1 MFNEQMRTMPSTIKS
16 CLVACLAAATFSS
29 VGAQTAM
36 SNSEPP
42 GWYRMHLGQFEI
54 TALHDGTLQ
63 LPADKVFTKI
73 SSARVGSLLAR
84 AYLPNDVTLT
94 VNAFLVNTGTK
105 LVLIDTGTGSSPMFG
120 PKLGSLLANLRA
132 SGYSPEQVDEIYVTH
147 MHTDHIG
154 GLTRDG
160 QASFGNATVRADV
173 READFYLNQSRMNAL
188 PPEEREDFESA
199 MAMFKPYIAANR
211 LKPFSGETELIP
223 GVRAIPAP
231 GHTPGHTI
239 YAIESR
245 GEKLLIWGDLMHVAA
260 IQFPQPSATVQFD
273 WNTTQSAQ
281 QRRMVFADAAKH
293 GYFVAAAHIAFPGIG
308 KLRAEGN
315 GYTWVPV
322 SYIVGR

>member
-120 PKLGSLLANLRA
+120 PKLGSLLT
-132 SGYSPEQVDEIYVTH
+132 I
-147 MHTDHIG
+147 
-154 GLTRDG
+154 
-160 QASFGNATVRADV
+160 
-173 READFYLNQSRMNAL
+173 
-188 PPEEREDFESA
+188 SA
-199 MAMFKPYIAANR
+199 H
-211 LKPFSGETELIP
+211 
-223 GVRAIPAP
+223 RAI
-231 GHTPGHTI
+231 
-239 YAIESR
+239 
-245 GEKLLIWGDLMHVAA
+245 
-260 IQFPQPSATVQFD
+260 
-273 WNTTQSAQ
+273 
-281 QRRMVFADAAKH
+281 RRN
-293 GYFVAAAHIAFPGIG
+293 
-308 KLRAEGN
+308 R
-315 GYTWVPV
+315 
-322 SYIVGR
+322 